1 MYENRLIFIFKIR
14 LIQLLGFEL
23 GSKIIFNYV
32 LFFVSADESFLNYR
46 EKTYLSKNLKK
57 KKNKI
62 KLKSVEIMDRSGEV
76 EDACVSIERGMRMIN
91 YRVLIICKK
100 RSLSR

>member
-23 GSKIIFNYV
+23 GSKIIFNYI
-32 LFFVSADESFLNYR
+32 LFFVPAESFLNYR

-57 KKNKI
+57 KK
-62 KLKSVEIMDRSGEV
+62 
-76 EDACVSIERGMRMIN
+76 
-91 YRVLIICKK
+91 KK
-100 RSLSR
+100 

>member
-32 LFFVSADESFLNYR
+32 LFFVPADESFLNYR
-46 EKTYLSKNLKK
+46 EKTYLSKKLKK
-57 KKNKI
+57 KKI
-62 KLKSVEIMDRSGEV
+62 KLKSVEIMDRSGKV

>member
-23 GSKIIFNYV
+23 GSKIIFNYI
-32 LFFVSADESFLNYR
+32 LFFADESFLNYR

-57 KKNKI
+57 KI
-62 KLKSVEIMDRSGEV
+62 KK
-76 EDACVSIERGMRMIN
+76 
-91 YRVLIICKK
+91 
-100 RSLSR
+100 

>member
-32 LFFVSADESFLNYR
+32 LFFVPADESFLNYR
-46 EKTYLSKNLKK
+46 EKTYLSKKLKK
-57 KKNKI
+57 KKI

>member
-1 MYENRLIFIFKIR
+1 MKNFCLKITKS
-14 LIQLLGFEL
+14 I
-23 GSKIIFNYV
+23 S
-32 LFFVSADESFLNYR
+32 
-46 EKTYLSKNLKK
+46 KK
-57 KKNKI
+57 KKKI
-62 KLKSVEIMDRSGEV
+62 KLKSVEIMDRSGGEV

>member
-1 MYENRLIFIFKIR
+1 MKNFCLKITKS
-14 LIQLLGFEL
+14 I
-23 GSKIIFNYV
+23 SK
-32 LFFVSADESFLNYR
+32 
-46 EKTYLSKNLKK
+46 
-57 KKNKI
+57 KI
-62 KLKSVEIMDRSGEV
+62 KLKSVEIMDRSGGEV